1 MVKAVILTSLLLLT
15 GCTGINPLSVLGGGG
30 PNVAANVQAGA
41 ENNQQVVAQQT
52 INKADRDVVNTTET
66 KQVETQQ
73 VETINITNEKI
84 PLWYVILLI
93 VGWLLPSPP
102 EIARGFMRMITL
114 GKYNG

>member
-1 MVKAVILTSLLLLT
+1 MVRLAVIALLLVT

-41 ENNQQVVAQQT
+41 ENNQQLVAQQT

-73 VETINITNEKI
+73 VDTINITNEKI
-84 PLWYVILLI
+84 PVWYIILLV

-102 EIARGFMRMITL
+102 EIGRGIASMFTR
-114 GKYNG
+114 KKKR

>member
-1 MVKAVILTSLLLLT
+1 MVRLAVIALLLVT

-41 ENNQQVVAQQT
+41 ENNQQLVAQQT

-84 PLWYVILLI
+84 PVWYIILLV
-93 VGWLLPSPP
+93 VGWLLPSPS
-102 EIARGFMRMITL
+102 EIGRGIASMFTR
-114 GKYNG
+114 KKKR